1 MLPAYKPGDHLLVER
16 VTFWLRSPRPGD
28 VVVLRDPEVRER
40 YLVKRV
46 AERTRVRG
54 ERARYVVLGDN
65 PDASRDSRTFGPVP
79 RTAIIGRAWF
89 RY

>member
-1 MLPAYKPGDHLLVER
+1 MLPAYKPGGHLIVER
-16 VTFWLRSPRPGD
+16 VTYWLRSPRPGD

-46 AERTRVRG
+46 AERTSSGR
-54 ERARYVVLGDN
+54 RARYVVLGDN
-65 PDASRDSRTFGPVP
+65 PEASRDSRTFGPVP
-79 RTAIIGRAWF
+79 RSAIIGRAWF